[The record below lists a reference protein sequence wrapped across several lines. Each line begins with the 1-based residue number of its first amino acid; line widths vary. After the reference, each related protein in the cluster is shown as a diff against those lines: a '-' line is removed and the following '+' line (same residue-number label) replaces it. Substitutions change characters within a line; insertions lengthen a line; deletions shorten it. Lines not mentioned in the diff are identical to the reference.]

1 MPPGVGDGRARF
13 REIWQAVAAARPNL
27 PDARP
32 AAAALRRFAGEG
44 AGEGRPV
51 ALGPPL
57 VPERVLVVGGI
68 YGACVAWLVRPFS
81 DALRHLARLGWR
93 VGEIPI
99 EPRSSSARNARLI
112 QDHLQGL
119 GLDPDERVVLVGYSK
134 GLCDIMEATA
144 LPGGLP
150 PGVRAVVGIGGSAW
164 GSPVAADLPRPLKAL
179 LDRLALPGCPP
190 GDGGGIDSLLPE
202 RRRAWLAGHPLPA
215 AIGWFSL
222 VAVPT
227 PPRLSRV
234 LVPSHRRL
242 ARIDP
247 LNDGQMIA
255 SDAMIPASTLLG
267 VLDAD
272 HWALALPIARNES
285 LAASAI
291 AAGLVDENA
300 FPREVMLESVLRYVG
315 EALG

>member
-1 MPPGVGDGRARF
+1 MSCAQR
-13 REIWQAVAAARPNL
+13 N
-27 PDARP
+27 
-32 AAAALRRFAGEG
+32 
-44 AGEGRPV
+44 
-51 ALGPPL
+51 
-57 VPERVLVVGGI
+57 GI
-68 YGACVAWLVRPFS
+68 DNHDLTAS
-81 DALRHLARLGWR
+81 
-93 VGEIPI
+93 PI
-99 EPRSSSARNARLI
+99 T
-112 QDHLQGL
+112 
-119 GLDPDERVVLVGYSK
+119 DERIAQRAYELW
-134 GLCDIMEATA
+134 EA
-144 LPGGLP
+144 
-150 PGVRAVVGIGGSAW
+150 R
-164 GSPVAADLPRPLKAL
+164 
-179 LDRLALPGCPP
+179 GCPP

-202 RRRAWLAGHPLPA
+202 RRRAWLAGHPLPS